1 MLVDKLEDLADVP
14 LQLRL
19 EARRFFDGGMTF
31 RPQTPM
37 ARLEQIQRHLL
48 FAREMLVQRRIRVAA
63 LVGDVANARA
73 GETVLA
79 EQLHRGTQNLPLGR
93 GVALVDV
100 ERQHSVLSATE
111 VSVS

>member
-14 LQLRL
+14 IQLRL
-19 EARRFFDGGMTF
+19 EARRFFDGGMTS
-31 RPQTPM
+31 RPQAPM
-37 ARLEQIQRHLL
+37 ARLEQIQRHFL

-79 EQLHRGTQNLPLGR
+79 EQLHCGTQYLPLGGR
-93 GVALVDV
+93 IVFANVEGQHPALSK
-100 ERQHSVLSATE
+100 ERLA
-111 VSVS
+111 